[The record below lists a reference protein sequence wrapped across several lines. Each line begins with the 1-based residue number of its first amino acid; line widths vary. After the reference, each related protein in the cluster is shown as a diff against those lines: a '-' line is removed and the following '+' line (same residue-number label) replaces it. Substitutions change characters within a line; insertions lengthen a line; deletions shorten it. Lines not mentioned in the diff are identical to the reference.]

1 MNPSRHADLGRLT
14 LVIRWPAD
22 RVTLTLIKLLLAV
35 IQFAGPAMA
44 SNRIEEHVMNQK
56 SSLKQPSS
64 QLGPGSGYKT
74 ASSGIRRS
82 AIFRDDDPHP
92 DKRAG
97 DKSAHRLYAHYYED
111 LLM

>member
-1 MNPSRHADLGRLT
+1 MKSRG
-14 LVIRWPAD
+14 
-22 RVTLTLIKLLLAV
+22 
-35 IQFAGPAMA
+35 
-44 SNRIEEHVMNQK
+44 IEEHVMNDK

-64 QLGPGSGYKT
+64 KLRSGGGYKT
-74 ASSGIRRS
+74 TSSGIRRS

>member
-1 MNPSRHADLGRLT
+1 MKSRG
-14 LVIRWPAD
+14 
-22 RVTLTLIKLLLAV
+22 
-35 IQFAGPAMA
+35 
-44 SNRIEEHVMNQK
+44 IEEHVMNDK
-56 SSLKQPSS
+56 SSLKQPWS
-64 QLGPGSGYKT
+64 QLRSGSGHKT
-74 ASSGIRRS
+74 TSSGIRRS